1 MGTSLLRSGLGFRA
15 VSVDGVVRP
24 YTVVLPRNY
33 NPFKAYPVIIGFGG
47 WKHDAGRTRSYQQ
60 LERAAGECAIVVYPQ
75 GVNNAWG
82 DAPYARTSMKLDIRF
97 VRAVVANLGAMH
109 KIDTKRVYACL
120 LYTSPSPRDRG

>member
-1 MGTSLLRSGLGFRA
+1 MGTTLLQSGLGFRA

-60 LERAAGECAIVVYPQ
+60 LERAAGDCAIVVYPQ

-82 DAPYARTSMKLDIRF
+82 GASNARTEIHTAQSGGHTWFPGATNRVMRF
-97 VRAVVANLGAMH
+97 FLG
-109 KIDTKRVYACL
+109 
-120 LYTSPSPRDRG
+120 